1 MLWRSALGL
10 TFALASGCDSGGS
23 GGSHPTPTATVAF
36 TAVATATPSATL
48 TVSATPTEM
57 PTASPTA
64 TATDT
69 STPTAT
75 PTDTPIDESSL
86 PAFAAPGPYQVGVTT
101 LNIGDRDIEVWYPID
116 PGSEAGATKASYA
129 AFEVLPEAIQQLLPP
144 DLNLVVTMNA
154 YRDLPVSQ
162 AGPFPILT
170 FSHGAGGFRHAYSA
184 FLTGIASWGFVTAS
198 LDHLEW
204 GLLAQVGLL
213 PPGINR
219 DPGEVVLAAVSRL
232 AEASADDSSPLA
244 GGVDATRVATAGHS
258 AGGRAAFALP
268 DRPEIKAMLG
278 YATGASSSGVAGK
291 PILLLVGEED
301 GGAEG
306 LELAYED
313 LSPVKRFVSI
323 GGAGHNSFTDQCAII
338 HGGNNFLARLVEAGF
353 PIPPALLELAL
364 DGCRPENVAP
374 AAFWPVAQHFTVAH
388 LRAALALDDPPVGLG
403 PGVADAFGPIAV
415 RYRRNEDVG
424 TPPPDV
430 QGFVVSGFAAIVPA
444 HASDACPGGF
454 NLGPIERQVQG
465 LPALADDCADPEA
478 NQDPDFKPFAA
489 PGTLDGL
496 DLDGI
501 VSARDAPG
509 DTPCAHDDFAG
520 PAGEQGLDLQMWRA
534 VGCIRGFQP
543 GEITD
548 IVVDQAVRDGSM
560 TILIEVRGLDDWQQ
574 DDSVRVQ
581 VFGSTDAPPV
591 GADGKVLPYGT
602 LSAHSDPRYRSQV
615 GSGHIADGVLV
626 AGPMDIRVR
635 LNIQIVAGDLT
646 FHDAWVRLTHQ
657 PDGTVRGQLFG
668 FQPLEEFYDIFGRKA
683 GQAGAS
689 ALGYTCSGFHAVL
702 ASQADGDYDA
712 ATGECTSLS
721 TGYTLTAVPAFVA
734 R

>member
-1 MLWRSALGL
+1 MLWRSALVVTL
-10 TFALASGCDSGGS
+10 ALASGCGDGGGS
-23 GGSHPTPTATVAF
+23 GSHATPTATIAF
-36 TAVATATPSATL
+36 TAVATATPSATA
-48 TVSATPTEM
+48 TVSATATEV
-57 PTASPTA
+57 PTARPTA

-69 STPTAT
+69 STPIPT

-86 PAFAAPGPYQVGVTT
+86 PAFAGSGPYQVGVTT

-219 DPGEVVLAAVSRL
+219 DPGEVVLAAVDRL
-232 AEASADDSSPLA
+232 AQASADDSSPLA

-268 DRPEIKAMLG
+268 DRAEIKAMLG

-306 LELAYED
+306 LEQAYED

-323 GGAGHNSFTDQCAII
+323 GRAGHNSFTDQCAII
-338 HGGNNFLARLVEAGF
+338 HGGNNFLVRLVEAGF
-353 PIPPALLELAL
+353 PIPPALLEQAL
-364 DGCRPENVAP
+364 DGCRPENLPP
-374 AAFWPVAQHFTVAH
+374 ADFWPVAQHFTVAH
-388 LRAALALDDPPVGLG
+388 SRAALALDDPQVGLG
-403 PGVADAFGPIAV
+403 PGVANAFGPVAL

-424 TPPPDV
+424 TSPPEV
-430 QGFVVSGFAAIVPA
+430 QGFVVSGFAAIAQRTPAMRVRAASTWDQSNDKSRGCRHWPTTAPTRKRIRTPTSSRSRRPA
-444 HASDACPGGF
+444 HSTDWTSMESSPRGMHRATPLRARRLRRSRGRA
-454 NLGPIERQVQG
+454 GPRPPDVARRRVYPR
-465 LPALADDCADPEA
+465 LPAGGDHRHRRRPGRARRIDDHPDRGARPRRLATGRLGARAGVRQHRRAAGRRRRQGAALRHPER
-478 NQDPDFKPFAA
+478 A
-489 PGTLDGL
+489 PRPPL
-496 DLDGI
+496 
-501 VSARDAPG
+501 S
-509 DTPCAHDDFAG
+509 
-520 PAGEQGLDLQMWRA
+520 
-534 VGCIRGFQP
+534 QP
-543 GEITD
+543 GR
-548 IVVDQAVRDGSM
+548 QRPHRR
-560 TILIEVRGLDDWQQ
+560 RGA
-574 DDSVRVQ
+574 R
-581 VFGSTDAPPV
+581 
-591 GADGKVLPYGT
+591 
-602 LSAHSDPRYRSQV
+602 RR
-615 GSGHIADGVLV
+615 
-626 AGPMDIRVR
+626 
-635 LNIQIVAGDLT
+635 
-646 FHDAWVRLTHQ
+646 
-657 PDGTVRGQLFG
+657 PDGHPRAAQHPDRRRRPDVPRRLGAFDAAARRHGPGQLFG

-683 GQAGAS
+683 GQAGAA

-721 TGYTLTAVPAFVA
+721 TGYTLAAVPAFVA